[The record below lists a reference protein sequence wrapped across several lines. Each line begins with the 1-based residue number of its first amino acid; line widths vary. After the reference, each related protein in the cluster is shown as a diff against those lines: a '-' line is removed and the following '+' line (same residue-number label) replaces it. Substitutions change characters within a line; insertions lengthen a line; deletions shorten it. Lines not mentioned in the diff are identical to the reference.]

1 MHVISKKALRQF
13 SKRRLDAEQPLRRST
28 KGSGKRIEI
37 MASSATKSRR
47 AGTLNGYLKLVRL
60 FPLRPIRTEAEL
72 DGATA
77 IINNLLDRDQL
88 GAAEQDYL
96 DVLGDLVE
104 RYENK
109 HHAIGDV
116 SDAEILEH
124 LLEAKGVTQAAVAR
138 ATGIAES
145 RLSEVLRGKRQLTR
159 AQISKLATYFR
170 VGPAVFLPSKGARIE
185 NPHHKQGKAN

>member
-1 MHVISKKALRQF
+1 
-13 SKRRLDAEQPLRRST
+13 
-28 KGSGKRIEI
+28 
-37 MASSATKSRR
+37 MASPATKSRR

-72 DGATA
+72 DRATA
-77 IINNLLDRDQL
+77 VVNSLLDRNQL
-88 GAAEQDYL
+88 SAAEQDYL

-104 RYENK
+104 RYENI

-116 SDAEILEH
+116 SDADALEH
-124 LLEAKGVTQAAVAR
+124 LLEAKDATQVAVAR

-159 AQISKLATYFR
+159 AQITKLAAYFHI
-170 VGPAVFLPSKGARIE
+170 GPAVFLPSNGATIPGRRRWR
-185 NPHHKQGKAN
+185 GK